1 MQDWITCIHIQMPGF
16 GRCLFH
22 RKNFV
27 QKLSFWCCDLNFRTF
42 FQKFRLF
49 ITVQICKHH
58 ITFYI
63 MPVKNT
69 VGICKILFYV
79 MFQKNTSK
87 QIFLSS
93 EIMFQVIFIIRR
105 LNYRIRNIGSR
116 DSNPGNCLRVDLS

>member
-16 GRCLFH
+16 WKMPVPQ
-22 RKNFV
+22 KNFV